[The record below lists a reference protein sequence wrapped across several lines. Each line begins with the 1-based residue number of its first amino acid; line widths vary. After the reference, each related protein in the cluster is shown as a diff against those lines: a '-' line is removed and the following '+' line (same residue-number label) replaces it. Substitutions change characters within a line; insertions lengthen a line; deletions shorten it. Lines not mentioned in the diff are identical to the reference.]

1 MHHENRKEK
10 NGQHTE
16 RRAEMT
22 EICSEKNM
30 QVQQRPGRLLR
41 DEDVAV
47 LESLQEETSGYFEGM
62 IEYLERFIESGI
74 EEGRFSEEE
83 ARADLEIALWY
94 AYACNNVDDYE
105 HYYMTVQWMP
115 SSQKNADGCGAW
127 YYRYSCAL
135 MYCGRLQEALKYA
148 EEGTRQ
154 QPEYPWSWLQTA
166 KLKSHFGDR
175 KGALAS
181 VERGL
186 SLVPEDYEFLT
197 LRREIQEGKSLAE
210 MEYHYIDPDSD
221 HMLQSGMA
229 EDSAGKLQAISG
241 ILCDEEAL
249 KAIRRIFDP
258 DEWEADSPYCMCR
271 FHIGGKELSGI
282 FCMNE
287 AALSKM
293 NPDWLRDQKEKLA
306 SGDYF
311 LLHRGKNS
319 YVLKAVVFGR
329 DYSTELLYHD
339 PEHDQ
344 SFQICVRR
352 NGVEADLPEPLLLD
366 MALNEMEKYYND
378 SARHSEAEGAAGNDG
393 AGEESFPGS
402 LYFSGGSEPMFLLYR
417 RENGVIYYAECRA
430 QGTDIAEHSGIVG
443 EQGRTEI
450 HSCENFEE
458 HEEFMNVFRQWYISQ
473 GYEEW
478 PEEEQNW
485 VAVRLPVNPVHFDD
499 MSAVLSEET
508 ADRQEMTAWLLDEA
522 FSRTG
527 LGWVDGWEIEQRQDE
542 PGDFAFE
549 VYCIAV
555 ETNGVVETV
564 RRALEEKVDCSG
576 LRISV
581 LEPGREEYRL
591 LYSADDTD
599 TEKNRA
605 EKSV

>member
-258 DEWEADSPYCMCR
+258 DEWER
-271 FHIGGKELSGI
+271 I
-282 FCMNE
+282 
-287 AALSKM
+287 
-293 NPDWLRDQKEKLA
+293 
-306 SGDYF
+306 
-311 LLHRGKNS
+311 LLTAC
-319 YVLKAVVFGR
+319 AVFTSEGR
-329 DYSTELLYHD
+329 
-339 PEHDQ
+339 
-344 SFQICVRR
+344 
-352 NGVEADLPEPLLLD
+352 N
-366 MALNEMEKYYND
+366 
-378 SARHSEAEGAAGNDG
+378 
-393 AGEESFPGS
+393 FP
-402 LYFSGGSEPMFLLYR
+402 
-417 RENGVIYYAECRA
+417 
-430 QGTDIAEHSGIVG
+430 
-443 EQGRTEI
+443 
-450 HSCENFEE
+450 
-458 HEEFMNVFRQWYISQ
+458 
-473 GYEEW
+473 
-478 PEEEQNW
+478 
-485 VAVRLPVNPVHFDD
+485 
-499 MSAVLSEET
+499 
-508 ADRQEMTAWLLDEA
+508 A
-522 FSRTG
+522 FS
-527 LGWVDGWEIEQRQDE
+527 
-542 PGDFAFE
+542 A
-549 VYCIAV
+549 
-555 ETNGVVETV
+555 
-564 RRALEEKVDCSG
+564 
-576 LRISV
+576 
-581 LEPGREEYRL
+581 
-591 LYSADDTD
+591 
-599 TEKNRA
+599 
-605 EKSV
+605 

>member
-1 MHHENRKEK
+1 
-10 NGQHTE
+10 
-16 RRAEMT
+16 MT
-22 EICSEKNM
+22 EICSEKERKK
-30 QVQQRPGRLLR
+30 QRQTGRLLS
-41 DEDVAV
+41 DGDVAA
-47 LESLQEETSGYFEGM
+47 LESLQEETSGYFERM
-62 IEYLERFIESGI
+62 IEYLERFIDSGV

-115 SSQKNADGCGAW
+115 FSQKNAEGCGAW

-135 MYCGRLQEALKYA
+135 MYCGRLKEALKYA
-148 EEGTRQ
+148 EEGTGQ
-154 QPEYPWSWLQTA
+154 QPDYPWSWLQLA
-166 KLKSHFGDR
+166 KLRSHFGDTE
-175 KGALAS
+175 GAFSA

-186 SLVPEDYEFLT
+186 TLVPDDYEFLT
-197 LRREIQEGKSLAE
+197 LRREIREGRSLAE

-221 HMLQSGMA
+221 RMLQCGMT
-229 EDSAGKLQAISG
+229 EDSEGKLRAISG
-241 ILCDEEAL
+241 ILCDERAL
-249 KAIRRIFDP
+249 EEIRRIFEP
-258 DEWEADSPYCMCR
+258 VEWEADSPYCMCR
-271 FHIGGKELSGI
+271 FLIGGRELSGI

-339 PEHDQ
+339 PESDQ

-366 MALNEMEKYYND
+366 MALGEMEKY
-378 SARHSEAEGAAGNDG
+378 ARHSADGGEMSGALPENGGDAEPASG
-393 AGEESFPGS
+393 P
-402 LYFSGGSEPMFLLYR
+402 LYFESGSEPMFLLYR

-430 QGTDIAEHSGIVG
+430 EGTDIAEHSGIVG
-443 EQGRTEI
+443 EQGKTEI
-450 HSCENFEE
+450 HSCENFEQY
-458 HEEFMNVFRQWYISQ
+458 EEFMQVFRQWYTSQ
-473 GYEEW
+473 GYRELT
-478 PEEEQNW
+478 EEEQNW
-485 VAVRLPVNPVHFDD
+485 VAVRLPVNPVHFDE

-555 ETNGVVETV
+555 ETSGVVETV

-576 LRISV
+576 LRVSV
-581 LEPGREEYRL
+581 LEPGCEEYRL
-591 LYSADDTD
+591 LYSADGMDAGENDRKRLT
-599 TEKNRA
+599 KKYGNY
-605 EKSV
+605 